1 MNNLS
6 PVFYNAESVRRVLNW
21 PMVNEAVEAALKA
34 VVDHTSE
41 PNANA
46 GVEHMEQDQ
55 GNEPQSNNSIKSYV
69 SQPARSVTIAGNDPS
84 KLMLTMPAFVGNYRL
99 TAGGAGGDATNVGRS
114 TLACKVVTSFRAN
127 RQLQPPLPS
136 ICANIMLFNVKTGE
150 LEAIMAGTDI
160 TTWRTVSASLVATKY
175 LYFRR
180 FGPRA
185 EHQLEINVAI
195 VGCGAQG
202 QLHAAAMCANF
213 KVKQLNLYNRTESQ
227 AVQLASQL
235 RQRLSSD
242 SSNSYATDMPD
253 IKVCSSAR
261 EAVAQADVICMAT
274 YAREALIHANDL
286 REKRSVHINAVGAGE
301 VHFGEVS
308 ADIYAESLVYVD
320 CMSNAEHELVG
331 LPAPIAGELGGVI
344 IHGNYPDEQ
353 AVTIFQSMGMAS
365 EDACVAEAVQ
375 SALLSCAK

>member
-55 GNEPQSNNSIKSYV
+55 GNELQSNNSSKSY
-69 SQPARSVTIAGNDPS
+69 
-84 KLMLTMPAFVGNYRL
+84 
-99 TAGGAGGDATNVGRS
+99 
-114 TLACKVVTSFRAN
+114 
-127 RQLQPPLPS
+127 
-136 ICANIMLFNVKTGE
+136 NIMELILYAKFNET
-150 LEAIMAGTDI
+150 
-160 TTWRTVSASLVATKY
+160 
-175 LYFRR
+175 
-180 FGPRA
+180 
-185 EHQLEINVAI
+185 
-195 VGCGAQG
+195 
-202 QLHAAAMCANF
+202 
-213 KVKQLNLYNRTESQ
+213 
-227 AVQLASQL
+227 
-235 RQRLSSD
+235 
-242 SSNSYATDMPD
+242 
-253 IKVCSSAR
+253 
-261 EAVAQADVICMAT
+261 
-274 YAREALIHANDL
+274 
-286 REKRSVHINAVGAGE
+286 VGAGE

-320 CMSNAEHELVG
+320 CLSNAEHELVG

>member
-55 GNEPQSNNSIKSYV
+55 GNELQSNNSSKSYV
-69 SQPARSVTIAGNDPS
+69 T
-84 KLMLTMPAFVGNYRL
+84 
-99 TAGGAGGDATNVGRS
+99 
-114 TLACKVVTSFRAN
+114 
-127 RQLQPPLPS
+127 
-136 ICANIMLFNVKTGE
+136 
-150 LEAIMAGTDI
+150 
-160 TTWRTVSASLVATKY
+160 
-175 LYFRR
+175 
-180 FGPRA
+180 
-185 EHQLEINVAI
+185 
-195 VGCGAQG
+195 
-202 QLHAAAMCANF
+202 
-213 KVKQLNLYNRTESQ
+213 
-227 AVQLASQL
+227 
-235 RQRLSSD
+235 
-242 SSNSYATDMPD
+242 
-253 IKVCSSAR
+253 
-261 EAVAQADVICMAT
+261 
-274 YAREALIHANDL
+274 
-286 REKRSVHINAVGAGE
+286 VGAGE

-320 CMSNAEHELVG
+320 CLSNAEHELVG